1 MSSWGPRVKQTDM
14 LNGRVGD
21 DRVSPC
27 AGSRP
32 KSTVIPAQ
40 AGSRRADLNDGWVRE
55 ALVENVHVTAKLE
68 GVDNEVFCPGGDL
81 HEAGES

>member
-1 MSSWGPRVKQTDM
+1 M
-14 LNGRVGD
+14 
-21 DRVSPC
+21 
-27 AGSRP
+27 
-32 KSTVIPAQ
+32 IPAQ